1 MKETMLLAVIMLL
14 IAAGA
19 AVARDEFFIGQ
30 WCGPTEFTQ
39 ERFAE
44 VAAANFNVAMVGAG
58 SAEAN
63 IKALD
68 LCQAN
73 KIKGLVI
80 DERTNPPKSRRDPNF
95 TATLDAAIA
104 DYSKHPALWGYYITD
119 EPDASQFNRCAMV
132 NHYLL
137 SKDPKHMPF
146 VNLLPTYATR
156 DQLGASTYDTYV
168 DQSLRVIGQK
178 FLSYDHYALMA
189 DGSVRPD
196 YFSNMAII
204 RRQSI
209 KHKVPF
215 NFILLSVPHGP
226 YKDVTEPDLRW
237 QVNTAL
243 AYGAKGI
250 MYFTYTTPNDPAWGY
265 HDAII
270 DASGKPSAKYE
281 IVKRINGELKKLG
294 PTLMKLHSVA
304 VFHTGTLPEGCKPLP
319 EGGLIKGI
327 KGGEFVIGQFY
338 SDDGGRYAMIVNRS
352 LTKAARATVE
362 FSQDVAV
369 NPVNPASGKED
380 ASVTGNDNGT
390 CVWKASFQPGQGML
404 VRIETL
410 KGFPVMNW
418 EDNIVFRPRVMIN
431 PSNQFDNQIFDDK
444 HNELYSEGMN
454 MYMIAEKIQKYL
466 QRDGRIDAFLS
477 RNTQTQRTTL
487 GGEMDLS
494 RALDCDL
501 LLACHSDA
509 TGDNTPGG
517 GCWTF
522 YNGEEGKKLADL
534 VQGELIGAIKTFYP
548 EVKNMGYREH
558 WYRLYVL
565 YEGGCQGAL
574 TEFLFH
580 TNPKER
586 EMLKDPKD
594 QEIMAQ
600 ACARGILKY
609 FGFTP

>member
-1 MKETMLLAVIMLL
+1 MKETMLLAVIML
-14 IAAGA
+14 IFTAGA
-19 AVARDEFFIGQ
+19 AVAKDEFFIGQ

-39 ERFAE
+39 EKFAE
-44 VAAANFNVAMVGAG
+44 VAAANFTVAMVSAG
-58 SAEAN
+58 SPEAN

-73 KIKGLVI
+73 KIKGLVC
-80 DERTNPPKSRRDPNF
+80 DERTYPPRGRGRRSADL
-95 TATLDAAIA
+95 TAAIDQAVA

-119 EPDASQFNRCAMV
+119 EPDAGQFNRCASV

-137 SKDPKHMPF
+137 SKDPAHMPF
-146 VNLLPTYATR
+146 VNLLPTYASTQ
-156 DQLGASTYDTYV
+156 QLGASTYDTYV

-178 FLSYDHYALMA
+178 FLSFDHYALMA
-189 DGSVRPD
+189 DGSVRAD

-215 NFILLSVPHGP
+215 NYILLSVPHGP
-226 YKDVTEPDLRW
+226 YKDVTEADLRW

-243 AYGAKGI
+243 AYGARGI
-250 MYFTYTTPNDPAWGY
+250 MYFTYTTPSGA

-270 DASGKPSAKYE
+270 DASGKPTAKYD
-281 IVKRINGELKKLG
+281 IAKRINGELKKLS
-294 PTLMKLHSVA
+294 PTLMSLHSVA

-338 SDDGGRYAMIVNRS
+338 SNDGGRYAMIVNRS
-352 LTKAARATVE
+352 LSKAARATVA
-362 FSQDVAV
+362 FSQPVAV
-369 NPVNPASGKED
+369 YPVNPMSGREE
-380 ASVTGNDNGT
+380 ATTVRNESGT
-390 CVWKASFQPGQGML
+390 CTWNTTFQPGQGRL
-404 VRIETL
+404 VRIDTVNT
-410 KGFPVMNW
+410 FPVMYW
-418 EDNIVFRPRVMIN
+418 EDNLTFRPRVMLN
-431 PSNQFDNQIFDDK
+431 PSNQFANQIFGDNK
-444 HNELYSEGMN
+444 EELYNEGMN
-454 MYMIAEKIQKYL
+454 MYMISEKIQKCL
-466 QRDGRIDAFLS
+466 QQDGRVDAFIS

-487 GGEMDLS
+487 GEETRLS
-494 RALDCDL
+494 RALNCDL

-509 TGDNTPGG
+509 TGTADPGG

-522 YNGEEGKKLADL
+522 YNGDEGKKLANC
-534 VQGELIGAIKTFYP
+534 VQTELISAIRTFYP
-548 EVKNMGYREH
+548 EVQDRGHREH
-558 WYRLYVL
+558 WYRLAVL
-565 YEGGCQGAL
+565 YNGGCQGAL

-586 EMLKDPKD
+586 EMLKDAKYQD
-594 QEIMAQ
+594 IMAQ
-600 ACARGILKY
+600 ACAKGILKY